1 VILNSIIIQ
10 NSGQKLEEGMK
21 MKLTEAIA
29 QRVKFLLEDRG
40 FSQYALFKLGGVP
53 RSTVSDVVN
62 NKKKRVSTE
71 TVYQI
76 CATLNITLQ
85 EFFNDPMFDNI
96 DD

>member
-1 VILNSIIIQ
+1 
-10 NSGQKLEEGMK
+10 

-29 QRVKFLLEDRG
+29 QRVKFLLDERHL
-40 FSQYALFKLGGVP
+40 SQYALFKYGGVP
-53 RSTVSDVVN
+53 RSTISDVIN

-76 CATLNITLQ
+76 CATLNISLQ
-85 EFFNDPMFDNI
+85 EFFNDSIFDNI